1 MPRRLVT
8 LFACLA
14 LTGCSAIASIQQAA
28 EPLDA
33 YELRAP
39 AALPQARAPGRAQV
53 TVERPATGGAID
65 TDRILIRQPGAQI
78 AYLPG
83 VRWSA
88 PAPEMVQSATIE
100 TLLRTGAFGFAG
112 ARPLGASG
120 DLVLVTNLL
129 DFGAG
134 VAAPGDGA
142 TVAVR
147 LDARL
152 VDEIDGRILAGR
164 SFAQAVAVPDTSTG
178 AVVAGFQAATDAVL
192 ADLARWAI
200 AAAP

>member
-142 TVAVR
+142 
-147 LDARL
+147 
-152 VDEIDGRILAGR
+152 I
-164 SFAQAVAVPDTSTG
+164 AQAVAVPDTSTG